1 MERRGWAGGRRPP
14 PRVRDPRG
22 QGEQAIHRMGTLCW
36 TLAGWCPSRG
46 PMLLGCIPGGT
57 GCSGGGG
64 GGGAQERSP
73 HPKSC
78 ARGMHKSMGQTPNCT
93 DPPSPGNGTSGWGVA
108 VTPSPPPPRALDL
121 GAGLSRPQLPPPGDC
136 LGLSL
141 ALFLSKPSFHI
152 VLLQVSCLFACH
164 TPHPPGLF

>member
-1 MERRGWAGGRRPP
+1 MWRGEGGLVGTDPPQGCGTPVGRASRPSIAWVRFAGPSQDGAPAGDRCCWDASPEGRDA
-14 PRVRDPRG
+14 V
-22 QGEQAIHRMGTLCW
+22 A
-36 TLAGWCPSRG
+36 
-46 PMLLGCIPGGT
+46 
-57 GCSGGGG
+57 GG
-64 GGGAQERSP
+64 GGGARERSP